1 MNYIIT
7 GSIGHISKQVVK
19 ELKNAGHT
27 VTVITSNMERVKE
40 IEGLGA
46 MAAVGSVE
54 DVNFIVK
61 SFAGADAVYLMIPPN
76 WTLTGGWLEYQ
87 QKVTRNYVDAI
98 KTNKIKNVVL
108 LSSVGADMRKGAG
121 PVDGLGYAEERL
133 SELKDVNVKILRPSY
148 FFYNLFGMASMIKHM
163 NMLGSNF
170 GSSDEKLVMVHTN
183 DIADVVSEELLGLKF
198 KGHTIRYIASD
209 ERHPK
214 EIAEVLSKAIGK
226 PGTPWV
232 EFTDDQAL
240 QGMLQNNLPKTIAEG
255 YVELGAALR
264 TGKAQEDYWK
274 NRHSQLGKIKL
285 EDFAKEF
292 VEVYKSQA

>member
-1 MNYIIT
+1 MNYVIT
-7 GSIGHISKQVVK
+7 GSLGHISKPVVQK
-19 ELKNAGHT
+19 LKNASHS
-27 VTVITSNMERVKE
+27 VTVVTSNQDRVKDIE
-40 IEGLGA
+40 ILGA
-46 MAAVGSVE
+46 KAAVGSVE
-54 DVNFIVK
+54 DSSFISK
-61 SFAGADAVYLMIPPN
+61 CFAGADVVYLMIPPN

-87 QKVTRNYVDAI
+87 KKVVHNYIDAI
-98 KTNKIKNVVL
+98 KTNGVKSVVL
-108 LSSVGADMRKGAG
+108 LSSVGAHLRKGSG
-121 PVDGLGYAEERL
+121 PVDGLGYAEEKL
-133 SELKDVNVKILRPSY
+133 GELLDVNVKMLRPSY
-148 FFYNLFGMASMIKHM
+148 FFYNLFGMVGMIKQM
-163 NMLGSNF
+163 NIMGSNF
-170 GSSDEKLVMVHTN
+170 GGSDEKLAMVHTN

-214 EIAEVLSKAIGK
+214 EIAEVLSNAVGK

-240 QGMLQNNLPKTIAEG
+240 QGMLQNNLPETIAKG

-274 NRHSQLGKIKL
+274 SKPLQLGNVKL

-292 VEVYKSQA
+292 SNFYNS